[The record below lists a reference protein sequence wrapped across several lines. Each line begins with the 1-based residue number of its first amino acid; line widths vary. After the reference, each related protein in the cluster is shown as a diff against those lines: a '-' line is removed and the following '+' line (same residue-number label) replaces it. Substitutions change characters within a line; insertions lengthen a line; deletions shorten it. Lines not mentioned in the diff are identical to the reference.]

1 MENITRFYRDN
12 HVLANSDVDFELRK
26 NEIHALVGENG
37 AGKTTLMKILYGLEQ
52 PDEGRIFLNGSE
64 VFIRSPLDANRYGI
78 GMVHQHF
85 RLIPDFTAAENIIF
99 GMEPK
104 KKLFFVNRRRA
115 EDIVRN
121 ISDQFGFDVDPSAVV
136 KNMAVGEKQQVEIM
150 RMLYRNDETL
160 ILDEPTSVLTGRQI
174 ESLFYILKKLTR
186 SGKSIILITHKLNE
200 VLSIADR
207 VSVMRKGK
215 VKGTYRRGEVDK
227 KELSRLIFERDVQP
241 FAGRGI
247 SSGHKAG
254 AQKIFVLHKV
264 SLQFG
269 DERPLLDSI
278 SLSVAP
284 GEIVGVTGA
293 AGNGLR
299 ELEDVVSGMRDISGG
314 QIFYHGEDITNFS
327 AYKFRQKGFAYVP
340 ADRMQ
345 RGSSLQASL
354 KQNLIIVNHE
364 GFSRFGI
371 LNRRRIN
378 SFVNGKLKQF
388 LIDGNADLPLHLLS
402 GGNIQKT
409 VLARELSIETD
420 FIIFSEPTWGLD
432 SAAGEYVYKKIR
444 IHRDRGKG
452 VLLFSSNLDEILGL
466 ADTVLVMFHG
476 RIAGRLDNDGS
487 LTKELVGTYML
498 GLDVDE

>member
-12 HVLANSDVDFELRK
+12 HVLANSNVDFELRR

-104 KKLFFVNRRRA
+104 RRLFFLNRREA
-115 EDIVRN
+115 EEMVRS

-136 KNMAVGEKQQVEIM
+136 KNMTVGEKQQVEIM

-174 ESLFYILKKLTR
+174 ESLFYTLKKLTR
-186 SGKSIILITHKLNE
+186 AGKSIILITHKLNE

-207 VSVMRKGK
+207 VSVMRQGK

-227 KELSRLIFERDVQP
+227 KELSQLIFGRDVQF
-241 FAGRGI
+241 FAGRGV
-247 SSGHKAG
+247 SSGHKFAG
-254 AQKIFVLHKV
+254 KKIFELKNV
-264 SLQFG
+264 SIRSG
-269 DERPLLDSI
+269 DIKPLLDSI
-278 SLSVAP
+278 CLSVSP

-299 ELEDVVSGMRDISGG
+299 ELEDVVSGLRDLSGG
-314 QIFYHGEDITNFS
+314 QVFYHGEDITNFS
-327 AYKFRQKGFAYVP
+327 VHKFREKGFAYVP
-340 ADRMQ
+340 ADRMK

-354 KQNLIIVNHE
+354 KQNLIIINHD

-378 SFVNGKLKQF
+378 SFVSKKLRQF
-388 LIDGNADLPLHLLS
+388 SIDGNPDLPLHLLS

-444 IHRDRGKG
+444 THRDKGKG

-466 ADTVLVMFHG
+466 ADTVFVLFHG

-498 GLDVDE
+498 GLEIDE